1 LRSFATFAVKN
12 KLEGNNMSIRS
23 FQGIHPQIAN
33 SAYIDQDAVVIGDV
47 TIGEDSSIWPT
58 VVVRGDVHKIIIGH
72 RSNIQDGSVLH
83 VTADN
88 EYNPGGFPLTI
99 GDGVTVGH
107 KAILHACTVGD
118 YALIGM
124 GATVLDG
131 AKIGAK
137 ALIGAGSVVAPGKE
151 LEGGYLWLGSPAKK
165 MRELTEKELAYLE
178 FSAQHYVNLKNKH
191 TAEK

>member
-1 LRSFATFAVKN
+1 
-12 KLEGNNMSIRS
+12 MSIRS
-23 FQGIHPQIAN
+23 FQGTAPQIASN
-33 SAYIDQDAVVIGDV
+33 AFIDEDAVVIGDV

-58 VVVRGDVHKIIIGH
+58 VVIRGDVNKIVIGH
-72 RSNIQDGSVLH
+72 RTNVQDGSVLH

-88 EYNPGGFPLTI
+88 EFNPGGYPLTI

-107 KAILHACTVGD
+107 KAILHACSVGN

-131 AKIGAK
+131 AKIGDK
-137 ALIGAGSVVAPGKE
+137 ALIGAGSVVPPGKE
-151 LEGGYLWLGSPAKK
+151 IEGGYLWLGSPAKK

-178 FSAQHYVNLKNKH
+178 FSAQHYVELKNKH
-191 TAEK
+191 MADAKK